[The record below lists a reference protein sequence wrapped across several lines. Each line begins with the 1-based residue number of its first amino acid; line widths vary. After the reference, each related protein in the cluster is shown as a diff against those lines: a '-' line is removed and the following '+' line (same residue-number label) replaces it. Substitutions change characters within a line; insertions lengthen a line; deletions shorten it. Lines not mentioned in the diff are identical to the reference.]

1 MHKLFKHTVFI
12 GKKAFFLP
20 SCHSTNEM
28 ASVLLSKQEQ
38 YNGTVIHTD
47 FQTAGKGQRGN
58 SWESNEGENILLSVI
73 LDTQFLDPT
82 DIFDLTI
89 VTSLAIHD
97 LLTEYYKEDFRIK
110 WPNDIFFQ
118 DKKIAGI
125 LIENYIRQNIIEWC
139 IVGVGL
145 NVNQRRFQEP
155 KAISL
160 ASICDQDFDREE
172 LTNILLLKLEKR
184 YFDLKNGERSK
195 LRKAY
200 IKNLYWRD
208 ELHVFLSEG
217 SYFNGKISNVASS
230 GKLIIEVEEGT
241 RKFDFKEVQFIK

>member
-38 YNGTVIHTD
+38 YNGTVIYTD
-47 FQTAGKGQRGN
+47 FQSAGKGQRGN
-58 SWESNEGENILLSVI
+58 SWESNERENILLSVI
-73 LDTQFLDPT
+73 LNSQFLDPT

-97 LLTEYYKEDFRIK
+97 LLTEYYKEDFKIK
-110 WPNDIFFQ
+110 WPNDIFFG

-145 NVNQRRFQEP
+145 NVNQRKFQEP

-160 ASICDQDFDREE
+160 ASICDQEFDREE

-208 ELHVFLSEG
+208 QLHVFLSEG
-217 SYFNGKISNVASS
+217 SYFNGKIINVASS
-230 GKLIIEVEEGT
+230 GKLIVEVEDGT
-241 RKFDFKEVQFIK
+241 REFDFKEVQFIK